1 MILAPLMLLACA
13 VAVAEEPDE
22 LIVATVR
29 ADNTKIP
36 GTSLKRPAD
45 YIVQRLRV
53 SSESKEEK
61 TRKEE
66 IFETL
71 RLLVATTKE
80 KGIEPCNV
88 IDNRVVIPLKV
99 DAATLKVV
107 RGDRVDTSEVV
118 VCIKARVIP
127 GVSNA
132 VVQYSKLREFPASLK
147 PAGRSAVDLQGYIE
161 VSIVNPA
168 QYRAQVIKLYA
179 DDAKLVTSSLS
190 ADYRVVTRGID
201 RQLQWMREGM
211 TDVVLFIPYE
221 YDVVPVN
228 ATPLTR
234 TGN

>member
-1 MILAPLMLLACA
+1 VKKALIFAPLLFLVC
-13 VAVAEEPDE
+13 VAATAEESDE
-22 LIVATVR
+22 LIVAAIR

-45 YIVQRLRV
+45 FIVQRLRV

-71 RLLVATTKE
+71 RLLVATAKE
-80 KGIEPCNV
+80 KGIE
-88 IDNRVVIPLKV
+88 VV
-99 DAATLKVV
+99 
-107 RGDRVDTSEVV
+107 
-118 VCIKARVIP
+118 P

-161 VSIVNPA
+161 VSIVNPG

-228 ATPLTR
+228 AIPLTR
-234 TGN
+234 TVN